1 MWMYECDVNSALKKT
16 SKEPSSSLMSA
27 DASFD
32 DDSNK
37 EALNINK
44 ILLVIVA
51 NKMGDKLFSNITC
64 PNPTER
70 AAENIGGWR
79 HY

>member
-1 MWMYECDVNSALKKT
+1 
-16 SKEPSSSLMSA
+16 MSA

-70 AAENIGGWR
+70 AAENIGG
-79 HY
+79 

>member
-1 MWMYECDVNSALKKT
+1 
-16 SKEPSSSLMSA
+16 MSA

-32 DDSNK
+32 DDSNKGNK

-70 AAENIGGWR
+70 AAENIGG
-79 HY
+79 

>member
-1 MWMYECDVNSALKKT
+1 MYKCDVNSALKKT

-37 EALNINK
+37 EALNVNK

-64 PNPTER
+64 PNPTEK
-70 AAENIGGWR
+70 AAENIGG
-79 HY
+79 

>member
-1 MWMYECDVNSALKKT
+1 MYECDVNSALKKT

-70 AAENIGGWR
+70 AAENIGG
-79 HY
+79 